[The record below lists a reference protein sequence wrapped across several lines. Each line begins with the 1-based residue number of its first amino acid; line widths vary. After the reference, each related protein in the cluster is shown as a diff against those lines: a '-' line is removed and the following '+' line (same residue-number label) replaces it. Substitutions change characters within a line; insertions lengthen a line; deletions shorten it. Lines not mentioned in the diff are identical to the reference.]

1 MEKISLESPKTGSD
15 LVLETLRDL
24 GVDTIFG
31 YPGGAVLPFYDAIY
45 NFKGIRHILGRHE
58 QGCLHEAEGYAK
70 STGKLG
76 VAVVTS
82 GPGATNAIT
91 GIADAMSDSVP
102 LLVFTGQVARAG
114 IGKDAFQEADIV
126 GITMPITKYNYQVR
140 ETADI
145 PRIITEAVHIATTG
159 RPGPVVIDLP
169 KDISALETDFIYSPE
184 VNLPSYQPTLEPNDM
199 QIKKILKQLSKAKK
213 PVLLAGGGI
222 SYAEAATELNEF
234 AERYQIPVV
243 TSLLGQGTIATSH
256 PLFLGMGGMHGSFA
270 ANIAMTEAD
279 FMISIG
285 SRFDDRLTGNPKTF
299 AKNAKVAHIDIDPAE
314 IGKIIS
320 ADIPVVG
327 DAKKALQMLLAEPTV
342 HNNTEKWI
350 EKVTKDKNRV
360 RSYDKKERVVQPQA
374 VIERIGELTNGD
386 AIVVTD
392 VGQHQMWTAQYYPYQ
407 NERQL
412 VTSGGLGTMGFGI
425 PAAIGAKIAN
435 PDKEVVLFVGDG
447 GFQMTNQELAI
458 LNIYKVPI
466 KVVMLNNH
474 SLGMVRQWQE
484 SFYEGRTSESV
495 FDTLPDFQLMA
506 QAYGIKNYKFDNPET
521 LAQDLEVITEDVP
534 MLIEVDISRK
544 EQVLPMVPAGKSNHE
559 MLGCSSMRRM
569 LTAKLQNRSGVLNR
583 FTGVLSRRQV
593 NIESISVGATEDPN
607 VSRITIIID
616 VASHDEVEQII
627 KQLNRQIDVIRIR
640 DITDKP
646 HLEREVILVK
656 MSAPAEKRAEILAII
671 QPFRAT
677 VVDVA
682 PSSITIQMTGNAE
695 KSEALLRVIRPY
707 GIRNI
712 ARTGATGFTRD

>member
-24 GVDTIFG
+24 GIDTIFG

-140 ETADI
+140 ETADV

-169 KDISALETDFIYSPE
+169 KDVSALETDFIYSPE

-213 PVLLAGGGI
+213 PVLLTGGGI
-222 SYAEAATELNEF
+222 SYAEAAAELNEF

-285 SRFDDRLTGNPKTF
+285 CRFDDRLTGNPKTF

-559 MLGCSSMRRM
+559 MLG
-569 LTAKLQNRSGVLNR
+569 
-583 FTGVLSRRQV
+583 
-593 NIESISVGATEDPN
+593 
-607 VSRITIIID
+607 
-616 VASHDEVEQII
+616 
-627 KQLNRQIDVIRIR
+627 
-640 DITDKP
+640 
-646 HLEREVILVK
+646 VK
-656 MSAPAEKRAEILAII
+656 FHA
-671 QPFRAT
+671 
-677 VVDVA
+677 
-682 PSSITIQMTGNAE
+682 
-695 KSEALLRVIRPY
+695 
-707 GIRNI
+707 
-712 ARTGATGFTRD
+712 

>member
-91 GIADAMSDSVP
+91 GIADAMRDSVP

-559 MLGCSSMRRM
+559 MLGVQFH
-569 LTAKLQNRSGVLNR
+569 A
-583 FTGVLSRRQV
+583 
-593 NIESISVGATEDPN
+593 
-607 VSRITIIID
+607 
-616 VASHDEVEQII
+616 
-627 KQLNRQIDVIRIR
+627 
-640 DITDKP
+640 
-646 HLEREVILVK
+646 
-656 MSAPAEKRAEILAII
+656 
-671 QPFRAT
+671 
-677 VVDVA
+677 
-682 PSSITIQMTGNAE
+682 
-695 KSEALLRVIRPY
+695 
-707 GIRNI
+707 
-712 ARTGATGFTRD
+712 

>member
-15 LVLETLRDL
+15 IVLETLRDL

-559 MLGCSSMRRM
+559 MLGVQFH
-569 LTAKLQNRSGVLNR
+569 A
-583 FTGVLSRRQV
+583 
-593 NIESISVGATEDPN
+593 
-607 VSRITIIID
+607 
-616 VASHDEVEQII
+616 
-627 KQLNRQIDVIRIR
+627 
-640 DITDKP
+640 
-646 HLEREVILVK
+646 
-656 MSAPAEKRAEILAII
+656 
-671 QPFRAT
+671 
-677 VVDVA
+677 
-682 PSSITIQMTGNAE
+682 
-695 KSEALLRVIRPY
+695 
-707 GIRNI
+707 
-712 ARTGATGFTRD
+712 